1 MSCSA
6 PGAARFSTT
15 SVESDRS
22 PTTPSIEYHAT
33 VFAEA
38 ATAATIESENNKTI
52 AEVNRNDDAEEMKAN
67 AHLLN
72 AAPKMYLFIELVS
85 KVSHDPE
92 LRNHAQF
99 LLREANGEKPE
110 IRKGNQK

>member
-1 MSCSA
+1 MSWEYK
-6 PGAARFSTT
+6 FT
-15 SVESDRS
+15 
-22 PTTPSIEYHAT
+22 PTPWHINFDVCEE
-33 VFAEA
+33 F
-38 ATAATIESENNKTI
+38 ATIESENNKTI

-99 LLREANGEKPE
+99 LLREANGEKPK
-110 IRKGNQK
+110 IRARNQK

>member
-1 MSCSA
+1 MSWEYK
-6 PGAARFSTT
+6 FT
-15 SVESDRS
+15 
-22 PTTPSIEYHAT
+22 PTPWNVNFDVCED
-33 VFAEA
+33 F
-38 ATAATIESENNKTI
+38 ATIESENNKTI

-99 LLREANGEKPE
+99 LLREANGEKPK

>member
-1 MSCSA
+1 MN
-6 PGAARFSTT
+6 T
-15 SVESDRS
+15 SWEYKFT
-22 PTTPSIEYHAT
+22 PTPWNVNFDVSED
-33 VFAEA
+33 F
-38 ATAATIESENNKTI
+38 ATIESENNKTI

>member
-1 MSCSA
+1 MNTKKQQNA
-6 PGAARFSTT
+6 PWEYKFTPTPWKIVDYGYGYCIEPNICWIGENSKTT
-15 SVESDRS
+15 K
-22 PTTPSIEYHAT
+22 AQL
-33 VFAEA
+33 
-38 ATAATIESENNKTI
+38 
-52 AEVNRNDDAEEMKAN
+52 KAN

-99 LLREANGEKPE
+99 LLREANGEKPK